1 MKIIPISNPF
11 PIDVVRDI
19 SNQTFFR
26 FESFNKDDNQEDED
40 ESAENR
46 IYPIVGLPT
55 SLQHDLVNHLRK
67 KRELHSEY
75 FFKFKKIKVIKIRQ
89 FMLLKWVPKT
99 TCQFFLL

>member
-1 MKIIPISNPF
+1 MKIIPISHPF

-26 FESFNKDDNQEDED
+26 FESFKDDNEDED
-40 ESAENR
+40 ESAENM

-67 KRELHSEY
+67 KRELHSE
-75 FFKFKKIKVIKIRQ
+75 
-89 FMLLKWVPKT
+89 
-99 TCQFFLL
+99 